1 MWELWVARL
10 RNVRRWRDVPQRELY
25 LFCLALLGL
34 GVAVGVFQTTFNN
47 FLDDTFHLGADA
59 RGALEFPREL
69 PGFLCAMMAG
79 FLGFLPES
87 KLGAVAV
94 CGILIGMVGLALL
107 GGNYGVMV
115 LFMIVWS
122 SGEHLFMPVR
132 NAIGMQLA
140 SNRQQVATRLG
151 QLMAVSTAATLLG
164 CLLVWIAV
172 DGLHLPYQAL
182 FLIGALAA
190 GTAIVPLLQMRLHHG
205 RETKPVRFVWRR
217 EYRVFY
223 LLSVLFGA
231 RKQVFITF
239 APWVLVKIFEQPP
252 STFARLWIISAVL
265 GLWFKPILGV
275 AIDKMGER
283 RLLMLDAAVLAL
295 VCLGYGFAESSLPLT
310 LALPMIYF
318 CYVMDQILFSVG
330 MARAT
335 YLRKI
340 AVQDSDVT
348 PTLSLGVSLDHL
360 VSMSIPMLGGLI
372 WKLYGYSW
380 VFAGAAAISVVNV
393 VACSLVRTPEPE
405 VDEAL
410 AEAAG

>member
-1 MWELWVARL
+1 MWEMWVARL
-10 RNVRRWRDVPQRELY
+10 SHVRQWRESPQRELY
-25 LFCLALLGL
+25 LFCFALLGL
-34 GVAVGVFQTTFNN
+34 GVAIGIFQTTFNN
-47 FLDDTFHLGADA
+47 FLDDTFHLGAEA

-79 FLGFLPES
+79 CLGFLPES

-94 CGILIGMVGLALL
+94 AGILVGMVGLALL
-107 GGNYGVMV
+107 GGSYGVMI
-115 LFMIVWS
+115 LFMLLWS

-140 SNRQQVATRLG
+140 SNRGQVATRLG
-151 QLMAVSTAATLLG
+151 QLMAVSTAATLIG

-182 FLIGALAA
+182 FLLGALSA

-217 EYRVFY
+217 EYHVFY

-252 STFARLWIISAVL
+252 STFARLWIVSAIL
-265 GLWFKPILGV
+265 GLAFKPLLGV

-283 RLLMLDAAVLAL
+283 RLLMLDSSILVA
-295 VCLGYGFAESSLPLT
+295 VCLGYGFAESSLPGW
-310 LALPMIYF
+310 LALPTLYL
-318 CYVMDQILFSVG
+318 CYVLDQLLFSVG
-330 MARAT
+330 MARST

-348 PTLSLGVSLDHL
+348 PTLSLGVSLDHI
-360 VSMSIPMLGGLI
+360 VSMSIPMLGGLV
-372 WKLYGYSW
+372 WKLWGYPW
-380 VFAGAAAISVVNV
+380 VFAGAAVISVVNIL
-393 VACSLVRTPEPE
+393 ACALVRTPAEPE
-405 VDEAL
+405 AHL
-410 AEAAG
+410 AQAAG